1 MKAPFTA
8 WTGVAAPLPRDN
20 IDTDLIIRV
29 EPLFG
34 GVAREDLGP
43 YALAGLRF
51 DEHGAE
57 RADFILNRGVYR
69 SASMLVT
76 GANFGCGS
84 SREGAV
90 WALMAAGIRCII
102 APSFGDIFYA
112 NCFQNGLLPVR
123 LAQAQ
128 VDLLMDHVRDESRAV
143 LKVDLRSGTLTAP
156 GLPAIPFSIAA
167 RRREGLLRGLDDLEL
182 TLARS
187 ASIDAFQ
194 RRDRVQR
201 SWIYETAAAASARPG
216 APPTHQKEDP
226 A

>member
-1 MKAPFTA
+1 
-8 WTGVAAPLPRDN
+8 
-20 IDTDLIIRV
+20 
-29 EPLFG
+29 
-34 GVAREDLGP
+34 
-43 YALAGLRF
+43 
-51 DEHGAE
+51 
-57 RADFILNRGVYR
+57 
-69 SASMLVT
+69 
-76 GANFGCGS
+76 
-84 SREGAV
+84 
-90 WALMAAGIRCII
+90 MAAGIRCII

-143 LKVDLRSGTLTAP
+143 LEVDLRSGTLTAP
-156 GLPAIPFSIAA
+156 GLPAIPFSISA

-187 ASIDAFQ
+187 VSIDAFQ

-201 SWIYETAAAASARPG
+201 SWIYETAAAGSARPG